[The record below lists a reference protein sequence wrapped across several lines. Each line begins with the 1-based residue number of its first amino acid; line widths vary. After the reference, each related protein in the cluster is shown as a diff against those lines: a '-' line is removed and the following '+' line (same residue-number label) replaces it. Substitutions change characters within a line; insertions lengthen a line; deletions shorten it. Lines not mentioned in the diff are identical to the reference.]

1 MLRTGNGISV
11 WPHND
16 FVKASSVAKI
26 EGIIRSLEDGSI
38 TEEPETGHGLLEG
51 PLDIGPKITHW
62 TILDPTLP
70 VTGESG
76 AHTGT
81 KGPKVQR

>member
-62 TILDPTLP
+62 TILSSKCGRITTSPS
-70 VTGESG
+70 SG
-76 AHTGT
+76 DTT
-81 KGPKVQR
+81 FKV